1 MHPSESVSAFLQS
14 YNYIYLDV
22 YHISIKLYEKGPIL
36 ISCQTRWFLLF
47 TVSHLYQ
54 SSILKPV
61 LGQNK
66 DKCKKLK
73 KFILATLIMLL
84 VGVTGDY
91 SSKVKVVEG
100 SFCLQA
106 EPPPP
111 PYPPHPPPTA
121 PPPPTG
127 SGCAWQ
133 LPIFSSAKCNQPLHC
148 STTLWYWSYS
158 SLHWLGLGIF
168 EEEKTTAPQFDTAVS
183 TGMIKRCPFV
193 WHWIRFHKEAPIL

>member
-1 MHPSESVSAFLQS
+1 M
-14 YNYIYLDV
+14 
-22 YHISIKLYEKGPIL
+22 
-36 ISCQTRWFLLF
+36 LF
-47 TVSHLYQ
+47 TVCHLYQ

-73 KFILATLIMLL
+73 KLILAIVIMLL

-127 SGCAWQ
+127 SGGAWQ

-148 STTLWYWSYS
+148 STTLCSSLYS

-168 EEEKTTAPQFDTAVS
+168 EEEKTTDPQFDTAVS

-193 WHWIRFHKEAPIL
+193 

>member
-1 MHPSESVSAFLQS
+1 M
-14 YNYIYLDV
+14 
-22 YHISIKLYEKGPIL
+22 
-36 ISCQTRWFLLF
+36 LF
-47 TVSHLYQ
+47 TVCHLYQ

-73 KFILATLIMLL
+73 KLILAIVIMLL

-91 SSKVKVVEG
+91 SSIKVKVVEG

-127 SGCAWQ
+127 SGGAWQ

-148 STTLWYWSYS
+148 STTLWCLSYL
-158 SLHWLGLGIF
+158 SLTWLELGIF
-168 EEEKTTAPQFDTAVS
+168 KERKTTSPQFDTTVS
-183 TGMIKRCPFV
+183 TGTTGMIKLCPFV
-193 WHWIRFHKEAPIL
+193 YDIDLGFTRKRPFCNMRFFAKE